1 MPGHALA
8 RWVALPTVG
17 VIAMLTFIAGA
28 APASAHI
35 SVRADNPQVGE
46 FTKLTFR
53 TPSESSDSATTRL
66 EITVPQDPPVLF
78 VRLRPHP
85 GWKITTKSRKLDRP
99 QLFDGEKV
107 DSLVTAIVLTA
118 EDGDGIPPR
127 QFDEFDLTAGPLP
140 DVPSLEFPVLQEY
153 EDGRKVRW
161 QERRAAGAGTVPALR
176 YPVPRI
182 DLRAPAVVRSS
193 GRHPVADPLARWMA
207 GGGLVLAAMGFGLA
221 LLRRRPRAVPIDRF
235 DQMTSAGRR

>member
-8 RWVALPTVG
+8 RWVTLPTVG
-17 VIAMLTFIAGA
+17 AIALLTFIAGA
-28 APASAHI
+28 VPAAAHV

-53 TPSESSDSATTRL
+53 APSESSDSATTKL

-107 DSLVTAIVLTA
+107 DALVTAIVLTA
-118 EDGDGIPPR
+118 EKGDGIPPR

-140 DVPSLEFPVLQEY
+140 DVRSLEFPVLQEY

-161 QERRAAGAGTVPALR
+161 QERRTAGIGTVPAPR

-182 DLRAPAVVRSS
+182 ELHDPAAVRSTE
-193 GRHPVADPLARWMA
+193 RHPVADPLARWMG
-207 GGGLVLAAMGFGLA
+207 GGGLVLAAIGLGLA

-235 DQMTSAGRR
+235 DQMTPTGRR